1 MGISTERYQA
11 LLASGNAKIVRP
23 ESIRNPVIIN
33 PPDKYDFDAGEN
45 GIRIKAIGSIALSDS
60 ILALIIKNDQVI
72 GVATLDEDQLS
83 FLTQGMYRDFD
94 HYQTLKALDA

>member
-23 ESIRNPVIIN
+23 ESIRSPVIIN
-33 PPDKYDFDAGEN
+33 PLDKYDFDAGEN
-45 GIRIKAIGSIALSDS
+45 GIRIKAIGSTALSDS

-72 GVATLDEDQLS
+72 GVSTLEEDQLS
-83 FLTQGMYRDFD
+83 ISNARYVS
-94 HYQTLKALDA
+94 